1 MAVKEI
7 ATEVALEIRKAPGV
21 CGGAACIGATRIPVW
36 LIVSFLK
43 QAATDHGL
51 LQSYPQLTG
60 EHLQL
65 VRDYYRSH
73 EAEIDRNI
81 QEQDDDEEIAGHIG
95 KCDSI
100 SGRFINL

>member
-1 MAVKEI
+1 MELKEI

-43 QAATDHGL
+43 QGATVHGV

-65 VRDYYRSH
+65 VRNYYQSH
-73 EAEIDRNI
+73 KAEIDRNI
-81 QEQDDDEEIAGHIG
+81 QEQDDDQEIAGHG
-95 KCDSI
+95 
-100 SGRFINL
+100 